1 MDLRVPSEPQAE
13 KENEASNGSSTGGI
27 AFEKVRDNP
36 AGGGAPSPNTL
47 RKRRREAIAKKVESR
62 KALMTTASSSRLD
75 MSKVH
80 SILSGPRLSWD
91 WQSAGGNKN
100 DAEGEEDDSC
110 GLIVDF
116 HQDSR
121 SALRTHISKA
131 MSQMASKEISSQSIP
146 SSLGTMRTNSED
158 IKQIIQMKRNL
169 IASQATQLTRQVSSP
184 GSSQVVDNK
193 DEEPPALE
201 PIHPWQETQMPAA
214 TQIFIQVE
222 SPIQNRNDT
231 VIEEEIDMDD
241 IGFTQVYCPE
251 DDCAPSPAVEKTQ
264 VYVPLKPES
273 VHHETKA
280 AGVRTLKAQV
290 SKASSTIS
298 IPPNDEQEEI
308 GSDVSSDG
316 TPSPR
321 RKEPKTKSSAD
332 ELSFEEWLEAR
343 KNRKRAVKK
352 QSKEA
357 RSFFEAE
364 AEESEDEE
372 FGGIIR
378 RGERGDESG
387 GTSSSDDDG
396 DSDLEDLVASA
407 RDEFDLLK
415 QSGKDSNK
423 LAKLHAKWIEEKDAE
438 LEKAIENQD
447 FWKKK
452 RTGLGSVDDGTD
464 VSLMNR
470 MQRKL
475 KAKHQAFVQQYD
487 AEGNPLAPEY
497 ASDES
502 DYDSMEID
510 SDEFYD
516 DEISGDD
523 ERELD
528 PQELALRQERRE
540 REKERRRRDLLLK
553 MEMDKR
559 RQLLKAKLRAER
571 LNREK
576 DKREIQAGCV
586 WVHTDLGDRYPINE
600 RQRKFSTF
608 SRFCFFEVIIS

>member
-1 MDLRVPSEPQAE
+1 MDLRVPSEPQAG
-13 KENEASNGSSTGGI
+13 KENEASNGSSTDGI
-27 AFEKVRDNP
+27 AFEKVQDNP
-36 AGGGAPSPNTL
+36 AGAAAPSPNTL
-47 RKRRREAIAKKVESR
+47 RKRRREAIAKKVEGR
-62 KALMTTASSSRLD
+62 KALITTASSSRLD

-91 WQSAGGNKN
+91 WQSAGSTKN

-110 GLIVDF
+110 ALIVDF

-131 MSQMASKEISSQSIP
+131 MSQMAASKEISSQSIP
-146 SSLGTMRTNSED
+146 SSLGTMRANSED

-169 IASQATQLTRQVSSP
+169 IASQATQFNKQESSP
-184 GSSQVVDNK
+184 GSSQLVDHK
-193 DEEPPALE
+193 DDEPPALE

-222 SPIQNRNDT
+222 SPIQSKQAT
-231 VIEEEIDMDD
+231 MIEEEIDMDD
-241 IGFTQVYCPE
+241 IGFTQVYRPE
-251 DDCAPSPAVEKTQ
+251 DDCDQSPPEVVDQTQ

-273 VHHETKA
+273 VLQHETKA
-280 AGVRTLKAQV
+280 PGIRTLKAQV

-298 IPPNDEQEEI
+298 IPPNDEQEEDA
-308 GSDVSSDG
+308 SDDVSSDR

-321 RKEPKTKSSAD
+321 KKEPKTKSSAD

-343 KNRKRAVKK
+343 KTRKQRVVKK

-378 RGERGDESG
+378 RGEKGDESG
-387 GTSSSDDDG
+387 GTSSSDDD
-396 DSDLEDLVASA
+396 DDDDLEDLVASA

-415 QSGKDSNK
+415 KSGKDSKK

-438 LEKAIENQD
+438 LEKAIENRD

-452 RTGLGSVDDGTD
+452 RTGLASVDEGTGGN
-464 VSLMNR
+464 LMNR

-475 KAKHQAFVQQYD
+475 RAKQQAFVQQYD

-497 ASDES
+497 ASDDS

-510 SDEFYD
+510 SDELYD
-516 DEISGDD
+516 G
-523 ERELD
+523 R
-528 PQELALRQERRE
+528 
-540 REKERRRRDLLLK
+540 
-553 MEMDKR
+553 
-559 RQLLKAKLRAER
+559 
-571 LNREK
+571 
-576 DKREIQAGCV
+576 
-586 WVHTDLGDRYPINE
+586 
-600 RQRKFSTF
+600 
-608 SRFCFFEVIIS
+608 